1 VGSEE
6 KRLISGNSMG
16 KNRNIKDM
24 SINEASDFWDE
35 HDFVECDDVR
45 GISEIRFSLTMN
57 GYLRR
62 RVLKK

>member
-6 KRLISGNSMG
+6 KRLISGNGMG

-35 HDFVECDDVR
+35 HGMRKCEVFFA
-45 GISEIRFSLTMN
+45 SPKPF
-57 GYLRR
+57 
-62 RVLKK
+62 